1 MKECALLYKEFY
13 EIFCEVKRLYAD
25 NVKHIVFKTIKN
37 LNEYTT
43 LINKSRLFA
52 KYYRESDNFAVILN
66 GCMLLV
72 TSTKPLVLIPAWDQM
87 FTPWTNVETIV
98 FETVTFRGGLSNT
111 FYHCNAKTIDF
122 TDSIFEAGDSLDDDG
137 IIFYSTFG
145 QCAAEEINF
154 SNVVFKDSVT
164 KMSCAF
170 YSCKNLKRLD
180 LSKFDMDD
188 LVHMEQSFAFCPNLE
203 EIKFNK
209 HTYNHT
215 LKSMYATFS
224 GCEKLKEIDLSGFL
238 GYVGPDA
245 QTVRRSMRVSYGD
258 AFFSEDESI
267 TIIFGETFKNCR
279 ALEKVHF
286 DDRGYK
292 VDAEKILATE
302 MFANCESL
310 VDVNIEKVHRIE
322 AAESMFSGCEKLKS
336 IKLNIDMSVIKSVR
350 YMFCDCRELEK
361 IDVNISDTSDI
372 CIDGTRM
379 LEGCYK
385 IDEQSYKLCKEYF
398 NVYKD

>member
-1 MKECALLYKEFY
+1 MKECALLHKEFY
-13 EIFCEVKRLYAD
+13 EAFCEVKRLYAD

-52 KYYRESDNFAVILN
+52 RYYREIDNFAVILN

-72 TSTKPLVLIPAWDQM
+72 TSTKPLVLRAEWDQM

-111 FYHCNAKTIDF
+111 FYHCNAKIIDF
-122 TDSIFEAGDSLDDDG
+122 TDSIFESGDSINDDG

-145 QCAAEEINF
+145 NCSAEEINF

-170 YSCKNLKRLD
+170 YHCDNLKQLD
-180 LSKFDMDD
+180 LSKFDMDE
-188 LVHMEQSFAFCPNLE
+188 LAHMEQSFAFCVNLE

-209 HTYNHT
+209 HTYNHA
-215 LKSMYATFS
+215 LQSMYAAFT
-224 GCEKLKEIDLSGFL
+224 GCKKLKEVDLSGFL
-238 GYVGPDA
+238 GYEGADE
-245 QTVRRSMRVSYGD
+245 QTARQSMRVLYGD
-258 AFFSEDESI
+258 AFFSKDEPI
-267 TIIFGETFKNCR
+267 TIVFGETFKNCH

-292 VDAEKILATE
+292 LNAEKILATE
-302 MFANCESL
+302 MFSNCESL
-310 VDVNIEKVHRIE
+310 VDINIEKLCRIE
-322 AAESMFSGCEKLKS
+322 AAEGMFLGCEKLQS
-336 IKLNIDMSVIKSVR
+336 IKLNIDMSVLKSVSH
-350 YMFCDCRELEK
+350 MFCDCHELEK
-361 IDVNISDTSDI
+361 IDINISGTSTV
-372 CIDGTRM
+372 CIDGTKM